1 MNISQSKTTKR
12 NRPPEKSVRFPVAI
26 HAKLL
31 TIAEKL
37 NRSQAEIFVQMVEY
51 FHRTKKDPL
60 DINDELLKNTLVKN
74 HDTYIRFIRAQEEK
88 LLIPVK
94 TEVDRM
100 IQSQIKIL
108 DFFNNHVL
116 KANKDLLSNQQTQVQ
131 KFSETDKLLQA
142 LAEKQ
147 ETKESLKLK
156 FLFILNSYN
165 KARENFGFATSA
177 KEKEELLLMTRQQI
191 TKL

>member
-1 MNISQSKTTKR
+1 MSTKDNNTKTLRFSDDTG
-12 NRPPEKSVRFPVAI
+12 EKLG
-26 HAKLL
+26 KL
-31 TIAEKL
+31 AEKFG
-37 NRSQAEIFVQMVEY
+37 RGKQVFFEQMVEY
-51 FHRTKKDPL
+51 FHRTKKDPT
-60 DINDELLKNTLVKN
+60 DINDEILKNTLVKN

-88 LLIPVK
+88 ILIPVK

-100 IQSQIKIL
+100 VQSQIKIL
-108 DFFNNHVL
+108 DCFNGQVL
-116 KANKDLLSNQQTQVQ
+116 KANKDLLNNQQAQVE
-131 KFSETDKLLQA
+131 K
-142 LAEKQ
+142 LAEMQRLMKTIAEKL

-156 FLFILNSYN
+156 FLYILNSYN

>member
-1 MNISQSKTTKR
+1 MSTKDNNTKTLRFSDDTG
-12 NRPPEKSVRFPVAI
+12 EKLG
-26 HAKLL
+26 KL
-31 TIAEKL
+31 AEKFG
-37 NRSQAEIFVQMVEY
+37 RGKQVFFEQMVEY
-51 FHRTKKDPL
+51 FHRTKKDPI
-60 DINDELLKNTLVKN
+60 DINDEILKNTLVKN

-88 LLIPVK
+88 ILIPVK

-100 IQSQIKIL
+100 VQSQIKIL
-108 DFFNNHVL
+108 DCFNGQVL
-116 KANKDLLSNQQTQVQ
+116 KANKDLLNNQQAQIEKLT
-131 KFSETDKLLQA
+131 ETDKLLKA
-142 LAEKQ
+142 ITEKQ

-156 FLFILNSYN
+156 FLYILNSYN

>member
-1 MNISQSKTTKR
+1 MNISQSKTSKR
-12 NRPPEKSVRFPVAI
+12 NRPPEKSVRFPVAV

-37 NRSQAEIFVQMVEY
+37 GRSQAEVFVQMVEY
-51 FHRTKKDPL
+51 FHRTAKDPA
-60 DINDELLKNTLVKN
+60 DIGDELLKKTLVKN
-74 HDTYIRFIRAQEEK
+74 HDIYIRFIRAQEEK
-88 LLIPVK
+88 ILIPVK

-108 DFFNNHVL
+108 DCFNGQVL
-116 KANKDLLSNQQTQVQ
+116 KANKDLLYNQQAQIEKLT
-131 KFSETDKLLQA
+131 ETDKVLKTIV
-142 LAEKQ
+142 EKQ

-156 FLFILNSYN
+156 FLYILNSYN

-177 KEKEELLLMTRQQI
+177 KEKEDLLLMTRQQI